1 MQPYP
6 EKICV
11 ECGKELSNSEN
22 ILSLSKCPSEK
33 SGYRCADCFT
43 GFTLRRAQRLKQWE
57 KEYQKEKEKEQRR
70 KEGVKRA
77 IVTYHKRQE
86 QPKQKKIIEK
96 LDIGQPELF

>member
-6 EKICV
+6 EKVCV
-11 ECGKELSNSEN
+11 ECGKELMNSEN
-22 ILSLSKCPSEK
+22 ILSLSKCPTEK

-43 GFTLRRAQRLKQWE
+43 EFTLRRVQRLAQWE

-77 IVTYHKRQE
+77 IITYHRRQE
-86 QPKQKKIIEK
+86 QPKQEKITKKTDTI
-96 LDIGQPELF
+96 QPTLF